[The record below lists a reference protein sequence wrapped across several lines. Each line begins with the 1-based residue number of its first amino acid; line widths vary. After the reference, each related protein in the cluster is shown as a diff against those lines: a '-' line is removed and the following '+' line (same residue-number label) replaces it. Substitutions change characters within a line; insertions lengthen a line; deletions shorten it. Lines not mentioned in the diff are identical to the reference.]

1 MEASSSPFGSSE
13 LLDQV
18 VPFQGTVECCKGLLS
33 TAGNG
38 HGKSLQ
44 LGKPGVP
51 DQSSQA
57 SPKLLCLETQLN
69 ESILPLQL
77 FRA

>member
-1 MEASSSPFGSSE
+1 MQPSARQGMEASSSPFGSSE
-13 LLDQV
+13 LLYHV
-18 VPFQGTVECCKGLLS
+18 GPSQGTAECCKHSLS

-38 HGKSLQ
+38 HSKSLQ

-57 SPKLLCLETQLN
+57 SPGLPSLET
-69 ESILPLQL
+69 
-77 FRA
+77 

>member
-51 DQSSQA
+51 D
-57 SPKLLCLETQLN
+57 
-69 ESILPLQL
+69 
-77 FRA
+77 